1 GVGFEMGGRAGVC
14 GLKFEPGVIDRVLQE
29 PCGEPAGLP
38 LLQFTLRRLWEERH
52 RNRVTAAAYDR
63 VGGGRQALAR
73 TADAIYD
80 AMLPEDQATARRIFL
95 MVGLAVDDRHEA
107 TRTRVARARVFEHG
121 DDPGRVERVLERLLQ
136 ARLLRQTVAEQAA
149 EAQAEARIEVAHE
162 ALVRNWPRL
171 AEWLQEAQTSLAE
184 RRRFEA
190 KAREWVRLGRGKSAV
205 MD

>member
-14 GLKFEPGVIDRVLQE
+14 GLKFEPGVIDRLLQE
-29 PCGEPAGLP
+29 LLGEPAGLP
-38 LLQFTLRRLWEERH
+38 LLQFTLLRLWEERH

-95 MVGLAVDDRHEA
+95 MVGRAVADRHEA
-107 TRTRVARARVFEHG
+107 TRTRVARARFFEHG
-121 DDPGRVERVLERLLQ
+121 DDPGRVARVLDRLLS
-136 ARLLRQTVAEQAA
+136 ARLLRQTAGPQEPEPRV
-149 EAQAEARIEVAHE
+149 EVAHE

-171 AEWLQEAQTSLAE
+171 AEWLQEAQTPPGE
-184 RRRFEA
+184 RRPPRA
-190 KAREWVRLGRGKSAV
+190 QARARGRPGPGPSRAAG
-205 MD
+205 